1 MANLLDVL
9 LSEAI
14 TPRHSGDIDYELRKG
29 NDEGSTSLS
38 FFLVAAKYKWHFR
51 YSRSLLSIKN

>member
-29 NDEGSTSLS
+29 NDGGFHVS
-38 FFLVAAKYKWHFR
+38 FFLLVG
-51 YSRSLLSIKN
+51 S